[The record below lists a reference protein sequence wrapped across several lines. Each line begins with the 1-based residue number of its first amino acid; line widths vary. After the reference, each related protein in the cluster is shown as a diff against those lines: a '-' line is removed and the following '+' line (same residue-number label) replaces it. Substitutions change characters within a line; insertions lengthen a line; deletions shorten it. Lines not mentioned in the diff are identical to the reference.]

1 MPSLPASTTLPH
13 LSDPELTAVLDTL
26 FEPSP
31 AIHTLTLPVLRST
44 TFPSYPVLITAI
56 SAQLTALASSS
67 SPDDIA
73 KLSGILSSH
82 PRLGEKKVDSELS
95 RGEQK
100 QLQDGGDGEELRRL
114 NKEYEDKFGGL
125 RYVYVPLIFFQ
136 SHTTV
141 FGDWGRWVLM
151 RRTGCL

>member
-1 MPSLPASTTLPH
+1 MPSLPPPSTLPH
-13 LSDPELTAVLDTL
+13 SPDETLISVLDLL

-31 AIHTLTLPVLRST
+31 ALHALTLPILRST

-67 SPDDIA
+67 SPEDIT

-95 RGEQK
+95 RSEQK
-100 QLQDGGDGEELRRL
+100 QLQSGDGEELGKL
-114 NKEYEDKFGGL
+114 NREYEERFGGL
-125 RYVYVPLIFFQ
+125 RYVYV
-136 SHTTV
+136 S
-141 FGDWGRWVLM
+141 VLFSD
-151 RRTGCL
+151 LY